1 MHRERKIIRL
11 AQPKYYGRNIYFLTF
26 CCEGRQPVFH
36 DSSLASSIVST
47 LKNVSESTAFL
58 VHGYCFMPDHFHLVI
73 EGAHDESDLVHFAK
87 TLKQL
92 TAFRYKQET
101 GQRLWQRRYYDH
113 ILRTND
119 SLDQVLWYVWLN
131 PVRANLCTDA
141 RSYPYSGSF
150 TLDWNIRFKPKR
162 SGFPRGRTRFHRTP
176 RVRWFRRDNLQVVF
190 RLCLVVFCLEPDF
203 VACRRF
209 SFFAAG

>member
-11 AQPKYYGRNIYFLTF
+11 AQFKYLGRNTYFLTF
-26 CCEGRQPVFH
+26 CSDGRQRVFH
-36 DSSLASSIVST
+36 DSSLASSIVSS
-47 LKNVSESTAFL
+47 LKTVSESTAFL
-58 VHGYCFMPDHFHLVI
+58 VHGYCLMPDHFHLVI
-73 EGAHDESDLVHFAK
+73 EGARDESDLVHFAK

-141 RSYPYSGSF
+141 KSYPYSGSF
-150 TLDWNIRFKPKR
+150 TLDWNISRQTETNWVPPWKNPIPPN
-162 SGFPRGRTRFHRTP
+162 SPTSPTSP
-176 RVRWFRRDNLQVVF
+176 I
-190 RLCLVVFCLEPDF
+190 
-203 VACRRF
+203 
-209 SFFAAG
+209 S